1 MSTQATNRTDIP
13 ESVRDLLDKKGFAHL
28 ATLRADGTPQVTPM
42 WFGFDGEHIL
52 FSTTTRRQKYRNL
65 RRNPNVAFS
74 ITDPDDPYR
83 YLEVRGVIAE
93 IGEDEG
99 NEFINS
105 MAKKYRDLDLYPW
118 DGPGDKRVVIKVTPV
133 KTVPAA

>member
-13 ESVRDLLDKKGFAHL
+13 ESVRDLLDKEGFAHL